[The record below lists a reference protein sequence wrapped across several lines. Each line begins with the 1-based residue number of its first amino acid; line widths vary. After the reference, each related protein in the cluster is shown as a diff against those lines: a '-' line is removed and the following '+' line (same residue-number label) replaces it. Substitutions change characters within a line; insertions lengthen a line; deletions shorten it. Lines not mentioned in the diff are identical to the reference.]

1 VKPWARLPRINAM
14 TREDT
19 VTVLLTGVLAGYWLA
34 GQGESLVE
42 ILRPFF
48 PFWS

>member
-1 VKPWARLPRINAM
+1 M

-34 GQGESLVE
+34 GHGDALVE
-42 ILRPFF
+42 FLRPLSF
-48 PFWS
+48 FWS